1 MDGKNDQSIWAKN
14 IPMKEQWQIIKR
26 LFSFFMYY
34 KAQIIVAIIGAFL
47 VSAIN
52 MVLPYGLQY
61 FLDHF
66 LLNQSAT
73 TQIILFAGLLYA
85 LVSIVKAILQ
95 FVYEYYYAIGA
106 EYTLEKVRKALY
118 RKLHKLGMRY
128 FDQTPAG
135 SIVSRVTNDTMTL
148 SSFLTVINSTLMAI
162 FSIITALIAM
172 FMTNKTAGLLMLV
185 FLPIMLLIM
194 YIYSLQSSKLYRD
207 FRERLSRINTNLNES
222 IEGVSVIQQFKQE
235 ERMTNLFENENG
247 GLQNVRL
254 NMIRMNSLLLS
265 PLTSLLYSLA
275 LAVSLMYFGFPL
287 HDVFVPAG
295 VVYAF
300 SQYISQLFN
309 PIATMMDQMTL
320 FQDGIVAGKRIF
332 RILDNTEYEPKQNAV
347 QGLKIKEGKI
357 EFKHVSFSYDGKH
370 EILHDISFTV
380 NPGETLGIVG
390 HTGSGKS
397 SIINVMMRFYEFS
410 QGQILI
416 DGVDIKKYPK
426 EELRK
431 KLGLVLQEPFM
442 FYGDISSNI
451 RLYNHKITDQ
461 QIKTAAKEVQAD
473 QFIEK
478 MPGQYH
484 AKVIEGGTEL
494 SQGER
499 QLISFARTLVID
511 PKILVLDEATANV
524 DTETE
529 TLIQQGLKRLR
540 KGRTTLAIAHRLS
553 TIADADQI
561 IVLDKGRII
570 EKGTHEQLL
579 AQKGYYYNL
588 YTLQNDG
595 GRRQQLWIKNLHFSN

>member
-194 YIYSLQSSKLYRD
+194 LLIMYIYSPQSSKLYRD

-357 EFKHVSFSYDGKH
+357 EFKHISFSYDGKH

-595 GRRQQLWIKNLHFSN
+595 GRRQ

>member
-1 MDGKNDQSIWAKN
+1 MDEKSNQSIWAKN

-26 LFSFFMYY
+26 LFGFFMYY
-34 KAQIIVAIIGAFL
+34 KVQIIVAIIGAFL

-52 MVLPYGLQY
+52 MLLPYGLQY

-85 LVSIVKAILQ
+85 LVSIIKAILQ
-95 FVYEYYYAIGA
+95 FVYEYYYAVGA
-106 EYTLEKVRKALY
+106 EYTLEKVRKVLY
-118 RKLHKLGMRY
+118 RKLHRLGMRY

-148 SSFLTVINSTLMAI
+148 SSFLTVVNSTLMAI

-172 FMTNKTAGLLMLV
+172 FMTNKIAGLLMLV

-194 YIYSLQSSKLYRD
+194 YVYSLQSSKLYRD

-235 ERMTNLFENENG
+235 ERMTNLFEGENG

-254 NMIRMNSLLLS
+254 NMIQMNSLLLS

-357 EFKHVSFSYDGKH
+357 EFKHVNFSYDGKH

-397 SIINVMMRFYEFS
+397 SIINVMMRFYEFY
-410 QGQILI
+410 QGKILI
-416 DGVDIKKYPK
+416 DGVDIRKYPK

-499 QLISFARTLVID
+499 QLISFARTLVTD

-595 GRRQQLWIKNLHFSN
+595 GES

>member
-148 SSFLTVINSTLMAI
+148 SSFLTVVNSTLMAI
-162 FSIITALIAM
+162 FSIITALVAM

-595 GRRQQLWIKNLHFSN
+595 GRRQ

>member
-222 IEGVSVIQQFKQE
+222 IEGVSVIQQFKQK

-595 GRRQQLWIKNLHFSN
+595 GRRQ

>member
-135 SIVSRVTNDTMTL
+135 SIVSRVTYDTMTL

-194 YIYSLQSSKLYRD
+194 YIYSLQGSKLYRD

-595 GRRQQLWIKNLHFSN
+595 GRRQ